1 MNNLIKRDRALFEY
15 LRHKY
20 GDKVLKENIQDILI
34 RLKNKNKKKQ

>member
-20 GDKVLKENIQDILI
+20 GDKVIKENICDILI
-34 RLKNKNKKKQ
+34 KIKNKNKKRK